1 MFQTN
6 FMEFLSH
13 NQWYHVLSIHLAFYL
28 YVFLTAFEFCKVER
42 PILALPLFF
51 TGIFFFSLVEYLMH
65 RFLFHSEKY
74 LPDNF
79 LGRPLRYL
87 HFVLHGIHHTIPF
100 DP

>member
-1 MFQTN
+1 M
-6 FMEFLSH
+6 
-13 NQWYHVLSIHLAFYL
+13 LSIHLATYMYVL
-28 YVFLTAFEFCKVER
+28 YTTFDISKVGKPLLVVSLVLLGMLT
-42 PILALPLFF
+42 
-51 TGIFFFSLVEYLMH
+51 FSLVEYLMH

-87 HFVLHGIHHTIPF
+87 HFILHGIHHTIPL